1 MVVIKKTQLK
11 IGNFGVKI
19 LSLVT
24 IVFGFVSIFFLST
37 KQVNKTVDLNL
48 INTAHADSATPL
60 DGGGSGGSSSGA
72 EGGSGGC
79 AL

>member
-48 INTAHADSATPL
+48 INTAHADSAGPL
-60 DGGGSGGSSSGA
+60 VDSGGSGGSGA